1 MWSSAE
7 SRLMPTR
14 GALTRD
20 GTELVYWTWP
30 GASPPTLLLHGIGN
44 YGRYWD
50 LFADAIAGR
59 LQLVAPDARGHGESG
74 RPPDGYPPAHF
85 AGDARASPDRLGLG
99 RAGG

>member
-1 MWSSAE
+1 
-7 SRLMPTR
+7 MPTR

-30 GASPPTLLLHGIGN
+30 GASPPALLLHGIGN

-59 LQLVAPDARGHGESG
+59 LQLVRGVGTDGLEHREPRLLFPLLPDQTLVDKGCHPVQDVESTVLAV
-74 RPPDGYPPAHF
+74 RNDT
-85 AGDARASPDRLGLG
+85 L
-99 RAGG
+99 